1 MTSLLHGETGS
12 GKTRVY
18 LELALAMME
27 QGKTAIVLTPEIGL
41 TPQLVQS
48 FEEVYGKRVVVIHS
62 NLTPAERRDV
72 WLQILAATTPL
83 VVIGPRSALFS
94 PLANIG
100 LIVLDEAHD
109 VAYKQEQAPHYLASR
124 VAATLARLHGAKLI
138 LGTATPLITDYF
150 TFTSK
155 QLPVL
160 RMQHLATAG
169 QRHALQTN
177 VVNLRETGLFTRS
190 RWLSDSLLQAI
201 ETNLSK
207 HEQSLVFLN
216 RRGTA
221 RLVLC
226 QQCGW
231 QALCPRCDLPLTYH
245 GDTHSLRCHTCGHR
259 ETTPA
264 ACPVCKATDIVF
276 RNIGTKSLLDEL
288 RRLFPKAR
296 IQRFD
301 SDNKKSER
309 LEVNYTAV
317 RDGEVDILVGT
328 QLLTKGLDLPKL
340 SVVGIVLADSGLYFP
355 DYTAEERT
363 YQMLSQVMGRV
374 GRGHRAGTVI
384 IQTYHPESPTIQAAL
399 TKDFPGFYQSQIK
412 ERELY
417 GFPPFYYVLKISCT
431 RASRK
436 SAEQAS
442 GKVAELLR
450 QTVPQIEVIGPTPAF
465 SEKTN
470 GKYTWQLI
478 VKAKARQR
486 LLEAIK
492 HVPANC
498 SYDIDPLHLL

>member
-1 MTSLLHGETGS
+1 L
-12 GKTRVY
+12 
-18 LELALAMME
+18 
-27 QGKTAIVLTPEIGL
+27 I
-41 TPQLVQS
+41 
-48 FEEVYGKRVVVIHS
+48 
-62 NLTPAERRDV
+62 
-72 WLQILAATTPL
+72 
-83 VVIGPRSALFS
+83 VIGPRSALFT
-94 PLANIG
+94 PLSNVG
-100 LIVLDEAHD
+100 LVVLDEAHD

-124 VAATLARLHGAKLI
+124 VAATLARLHGAKLV

-150 TFTSK
+150 TFSSK
-155 QLPVL
+155 QLPIL
-160 RMQHLATAG
+160 RMQSLAAATDDHELRAI
-169 QRHALQTN
+169 
-177 VVNLRETGLFTRS
+177 VVNLRDTNLFTRS
-190 RWLSDSLLQAI
+190 RWLSDPLLQMI

-207 HEQSLVFLN
+207 HEQSLIFLN

-259 ETTPA
+259 EVTPA

-276 RNIGTKSLLDEL
+276 RSIGTKSLFDEL
-288 RRLFPKAR
+288 SRLFPKAR
-296 IQRFD
+296 LQRFD

-309 LEVNYTAV
+309 LEAHYTAV

-340 SVVGIVLADSGLYFP
+340 SLVGIVLADSGLYFP

-384 IQTYHPESPTIQAAL
+384 IQTYHPESPTIQTAL
-399 TKDFPGFYQSQIK
+399 DKDFTSFYDTQLK

-417 GFPPFYYVLKISCT
+417 GFPPFYHVLKVSCT

-450 QTVPQIEVIGPTPAF
+450 QAVSHLEVIGPTPAF
-465 SEKTN
+465 SEKAN

-478 VKAKARQR
+478 VKAKGRHQ

-492 HVPANC
+492 HIPANC